1 MKIFEMKTKLI
12 NLINAAFLVL
22 VLAGCSKDFLDL
34 EPTDSISEDEVFG
47 SYVTAN
53 SALMGAYDQLSS
65 FNFGGL
71 YNPIMADIMGE
82 DVMINSVN
90 NWNWFIPVYQMN
102 VLPNYTYIDAPWW
115 AGYKLIYDA
124 NKIINNSIY
133 IPDAT
138 PEQITNLVGQA
149 QVLRAYAMLKLAQ
162 MYSPAYAKNPE
173 APSILLN
180 TDSDNL
186 DLDSGYK
193 RAKLSEVYAQI
204 ESDLIAAASQLKEN
218 DDKGFFDSR
227 SANALLARLYLDMGK
242 WELARDH
249 AKLAAKDITLMDVNG
264 LFTGFSTRNSETI
277 YTIAYTQEDNNTY
290 LSLPSFY
297 WPVGGY
303 SSMRADKD
311 FVNKF
316 SRSDARKSLFL
327 KLDEIDKDR
336 YLIVKF
342 GHNNAVGNAE
352 RICIRASEMVLIE
365 AECEAE
371 LGNYTEAQNALYLIQ
386 KRANPG
392 ASKST
397 ATDQALIN
405 EVLLERRKELFGEGF
420 RWQDIKRRQL
430 PFVRN
435 GDHWVK
441 FSFTAQDPDYFRLTF
456 PIPQSE
462 IDANPALSNSD
473 QNIGY

>member
-1 MKIFEMKTKLI
+1 MKIFIMKKKVL
-12 NLINAAFLVL
+12 NLIKTAFLTLVL
-22 VLAGCSKDFLDL
+22 VSCSNDFLEL
-34 EPTDSISEDEVFG
+34 EPTDAISEKEVFD

-53 SALMGAYDQLSS
+53 SALMGAYDQLSG

-82 DVMINSVN
+82 DVMINSVD
-90 NWNWFIPVYQMN
+90 NWNWFIPVYQMTL
-102 VLPNYTYIDAPWW
+102 LPNYVYIDSPWW
-115 AGYKLIYDA
+115 AGFKLIYDA
-124 NKIINNSIY
+124 NSIINNSIY

-180 TDSDNL
+180 TGTD
-186 DLDSGYK
+186 DLYSGFE
-193 RAKLSEVYAQI
+193 RATLSEVYAQI
-204 ESDLIAAASQLKEN
+204 ESDLIAAASQLEEN
-218 DDKGFFDSR
+218 NDKGFFDGR
-227 SANALLARLYLDMGK
+227 AANALLARLYLDMGE
-242 WELARDH
+242 WEKSRDH
-249 AKLAAKDITLMDVNG
+249 AKLASESLTLMSLNDM
-264 LFTGFSTRNSETI
+264 FAGFSTRNSETI
-277 YTIAYTQEDNNTY
+277 YSIAFTQEDNNTY

-303 SSMRADKD
+303 SSMRANNN
-311 FVNKF
+311 FVSEF
-316 SRSDARKSLFL
+316 SAADARKSFFL
-327 KLDEIDKDR
+327 KYDEIDPDR
-336 YLIVKF
+336 YIIVKF
-342 GHNNAVGNAE
+342 GHNNSVGNAE
-352 RICIRASEMVLIE
+352 RICIRASEMLLIE

-371 LGNYTEAQNALYLIQ
+371 LGNYSEAQNALYEIQ
-386 KRANPG
+386 RRSNPG
-392 ASKST
+392 VSKST
-397 ATDQALIN
+397 ATDQALID

-430 PFVRN
+430 PFIRT
-435 GDHWVK
+435 GDHWVTY
-441 FSFTAQDPDYFRLTF
+441 SFTAQDPDYFRLTF

>member
-1 MKIFEMKTKLI
+1 MKIFIMKTRVL
-12 NLINAAFLVL
+12 NLIKATFLTL
-22 VLAGCSKDFLDL
+22 VLASCSNDFLEL
-34 EPTDSISEDEVFG
+34 EPTDSISEEEVFS

-65 FNFGGL
+65 FNFAGL

-102 VLPNYTYIDAPWW
+102 VLPNYVYVDSPWW
-115 AGYKLIYDA
+115 AGFKLIYDA
-124 NKIINNSIY
+124 NNIINNSIY

-138 PEQITNLVGQA
+138 PEQITDLVGQA

-162 MYSPAYAKNPE
+162 MYSPAYARNPE
-173 APSILLN
+173 SPSILLN
-180 TDSDNL
+180 TGTD
-186 DLDSGYK
+186 DLYSGFE
-193 RAKLSEVYAQI
+193 RATLSEVYAQI
-204 ESDLIAAASQLKEN
+204 ESDLIAAASQLEEN
-218 DDKGFFDSR
+218 SDKGFFDSR
-227 SANALLARLYLDMGK
+227 SANALLARLYLDMGE

-249 AKLAAKDITLMDVNG
+249 AKLAYKGLTLMDLNDM
-264 LFTGFSTRNSETI
+264 FAGFSTRNSETI
-277 YTIAYTQEDNNTY
+277 YTIAFTQEDNNTY
-290 LSLPSFY
+290 LTLPSFY

-303 SSMRADKD
+303 SSMRANNN
-311 FVNKF
+311 FVSEF
-316 SRSDARKSLFL
+316 SAADTRKSFFL
-327 KLDEIDKDR
+327 KLDEIDPDR
-336 YLIVKF
+336 YLILKF
-342 GHNNAVGNAE
+342 GHNNSVGNAE
-352 RICIRASEMVLIE
+352 RICIRASEMLLIE

-371 LGNYTEAQNALYLIQ
+371 LGNYSEAQDALYEIQ
-386 KRANPG
+386 RRSNPG
-392 ASKST
+392 VSKST
-397 ATDQALIN
+397 ATDQTLIN

-430 PFVRN
+430 PFNRT
-435 GDHWVK
+435 GDHWVTY
-441 FSFTAQDPDYFRLTF
+441 SFTAQDPDYFRLTF

>member
-1 MKIFEMKTKLI
+1 MKIFEMKTKVI

-22 VLAGCSKDFLDL
+22 ILAGCSKDFLDL

-65 FNFGGL
+65 FSFGGL

-102 VLPNYTYIDAPWW
+102 LLPNYTYIDAPWW
-115 AGYKLIYDA
+115 AGYKLIFNA
-124 NKIINNSIY
+124 NQIINNAIY

-138 PEQITNLVGQA
+138 PEQMASLVGQA

-162 MYSPAYAKNPE
+162 MYSPAYAKNPD

-180 TDSDNL
+180 TDSD
-186 DLDSGYK
+186 DLDAGFV

-204 ESDLIAAASQLKEN
+204 ESDLIAAASQLKAN
-218 DDKGFFDSR
+218 DDKGFFDNR

-242 WELARDH
+242 WEMARDH
-249 AKLAAKDITLMDVNG
+249 AKLASKDLTLMDINDM
-264 LFTGFSTRNSETI
+264 FSGFSTRNSETI

-303 SSMRADKD
+303 SSMRANKD
-311 FVNKF
+311 FVSKF
-316 SRSDARKSLFL
+316 SAADARKSFFL

-336 YLIVKF
+336 FLIVKF

-352 RICIRASEMVLIE
+352 RICIRASEMILIE

-371 LGNYTEAQNALYLIQ
+371 LGNHAEAQNALYKVQ

-392 ASKST
+392 VTKST
-397 ATDQALIN
+397 ATDQALMN

-430 PFVRN
+430 PFVRT

>member
-1 MKIFEMKTKLI
+1 MKTKVI
-12 NLINAAFLVL
+12 NLIKAAFLVL

-34 EPTDSISEDEVFG
+34 EPTDAISEDEVFG

-65 FNFGGL
+65 FSFGGL

-102 VLPNYTYIDAPWW
+102 LLPNYTYIDAPWW
-115 AGYKLIYDA
+115 AGYKLIFNA
-124 NKIINNSIY
+124 NQIINNAIY

-138 PEQITNLVGQA
+138 PEQMASLVGQA

-162 MYSPAYAKNPE
+162 MYSPAYAKNPD

-180 TDSDNL
+180 TDSD
-186 DLDSGYK
+186 DLDAGFV

-204 ESDLIAAASQLKEN
+204 ESDLIAAASQLKAN
-218 DDKGFFDSR
+218 DDKGFFDNR

-242 WELARDH
+242 WEMARDH
-249 AKLAAKDITLMDVNG
+249 AKLASKDLTLMDINDM
-264 LFTGFSTRNSETI
+264 FTGFSTRNSETI

-303 SSMRADKD
+303 SSMRANKD
-311 FVNKF
+311 FVSKF
-316 SRSDARKSLFL
+316 SAADARKSFFL

-336 YLIVKF
+336 FLIVKF

-352 RICIRASEMVLIE
+352 RICIRASEMILIE

-371 LGNYTEAQNALYLIQ
+371 LGNHTEAQNALYKVQ

-392 ASKST
+392 VTKST
-397 ATDQALIN
+397 ATDQALMN

-430 PFVRN
+430 PFVRT

-473 QNIGY
+473 QNMGY

>member
-1 MKIFEMKTKLI
+1 MKTRVL
-12 NLINAAFLVL
+12 NLIKATFLTL
-22 VLAGCSKDFLDL
+22 VLASCSNDFLEL
-34 EPTDSISEDEVFG
+34 EPTDSISEEEVFS

-65 FNFGGL
+65 FNFAGL

-102 VLPNYTYIDAPWW
+102 VLPNYVYVDSPWW
-115 AGYKLIYDA
+115 AGFKLIYDA
-124 NKIINNSIY
+124 NNIINNSIY

-138 PEQITNLVGQA
+138 PEQITDLVGQA

-162 MYSPAYAKNPE
+162 MYSPAYARNPE
-173 APSILLN
+173 SPSILLN
-180 TDSDNL
+180 TGTD
-186 DLDSGYK
+186 DLYSGFE
-193 RAKLSEVYAQI
+193 RATLSEVYAQI
-204 ESDLIAAASQLKEN
+204 ESDLIAAASQLEEN
-218 DDKGFFDSR
+218 SDKGFFDSR
-227 SANALLARLYLDMGK
+227 SANALLARLYLDMGE

-249 AKLAAKDITLMDVNG
+249 AKLAYKGLTLMDLNDM
-264 LFTGFSTRNSETI
+264 FAGFSTRNSETI
-277 YTIAYTQEDNNTY
+277 YTIAFTQEDNNTY
-290 LSLPSFY
+290 LTLPSFY

-303 SSMRADKD
+303 SSMRANNN
-311 FVNKF
+311 FVSEF
-316 SRSDARKSLFL
+316 SAADTRKSFFL
-327 KLDEIDKDR
+327 KLDEIDPDR
-336 YLIVKF
+336 YLILKF
-342 GHNNAVGNAE
+342 GHNNSVGNAE
-352 RICIRASEMVLIE
+352 RICIRASEMLLIE

-371 LGNYTEAQNALYLIQ
+371 LGNYSEAQDALYEIQ
-386 KRANPG
+386 RRSNPG
-392 ASKST
+392 VSKST
-397 ATDQALIN
+397 ATDQTLIN

-430 PFVRN
+430 PFNRT
-435 GDHWVK
+435 GDHWVTY
-441 FSFTAQDPDYFRLTF
+441 SFTAQDPDYFRLTF

>member
-1 MKIFEMKTKLI
+1 MKIFEMKTKVI
-12 NLINAAFLVL
+12 NLIKAAFLVL

-34 EPTDSISEDEVFG
+34 EPTDAISEDEVFG

-65 FNFGGL
+65 FSFGGL

-102 VLPNYTYIDAPWW
+102 LLPNYTYIDAPWW
-115 AGYKLIYDA
+115 AGYKLIFNA
-124 NKIINNSIY
+124 NQIINNAIY

-138 PEQITNLVGQA
+138 PEQMASLVGQA

-162 MYSPAYAKNPE
+162 MYSPAYAKNPD

-180 TDSDNL
+180 TDSD
-186 DLDSGYK
+186 DLDAGFV

-204 ESDLIAAASQLKEN
+204 ESDLIAAASQLKAN
-218 DDKGFFDSR
+218 DDKGFFDNR

-242 WELARDH
+242 WEMARDH
-249 AKLAAKDITLMDVNG
+249 AKLASKDLTLMDINDM
-264 LFTGFSTRNSETI
+264 FTGFSTRNSETI

-303 SSMRADKD
+303 SSMRANKD
-311 FVNKF
+311 FVSKF
-316 SRSDARKSLFL
+316 SAADARKSFFL

-336 YLIVKF
+336 FLIVKF

-352 RICIRASEMVLIE
+352 RICIRASEMILIE

-371 LGNYTEAQNALYLIQ
+371 LGNHTEAQNALYKVQ

-392 ASKST
+392 VTKST
-397 ATDQALIN
+397 ATDQALMN

-430 PFVRN
+430 PFVRT

-473 QNIGY
+473 QNMGY